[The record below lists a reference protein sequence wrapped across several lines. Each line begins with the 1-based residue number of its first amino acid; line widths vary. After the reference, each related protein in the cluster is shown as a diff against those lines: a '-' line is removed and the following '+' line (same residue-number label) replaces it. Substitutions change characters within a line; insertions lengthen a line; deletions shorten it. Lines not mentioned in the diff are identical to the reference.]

1 MLARTAVTATAA
13 LAVFASTASAA
24 DGSASSLLSGISST
38 CQSSVSSLLSSAFA
52 SCADVGGLLPVL
64 TSSGSVV
71 SSSTSF
77 FPPNLAHQPLFADLA
92 FRLQL
97 YDSYLGTL
105 CGSSNCSSSAIE
117 NATSVID
124 AGCASDL
131 SSGNQLVT
139 VARTVVANFNS
150 VKEAVCLQQ
159 SSNSTY
165 CVTDL
170 LTKIQTAL
178 GTDLTVSTLTSLDL
192 ASLEKIPSSDVCD
205 DCAHALTTKL
215 VPILESASSSSSATT
230 GGSSASG
237 AGSASAAVS
246 TVAASGAAARKAKR
260 QSTSSVSTSDIS
272 SAISSYCGSSFLDG
286 QIPSGIQDGSGSSS
300 SDSSSGN
307 NAVSSTSLS
316 GAADLSAG
324 SWSKVAGVVTAA
336 GLAGAVLIA

>member
-1 MLARTAVTATAA
+1 MLARTAVTVAAA
-13 LAVFASTASAA
+13 LAFTSTACAA
-24 DGSASSLLSGISST
+24 DASSLLSGISST
-38 CQSSVSSLLSSAFA
+38 CQSSVSSLLSSEFA

-71 SSSTSF
+71 SSI
-77 FPPNLAHQPLFADLA
+77 
-92 FRLQL
+92 
-97 YDSYLGTL
+97 DSYLGTL

-170 LTKIQTAL
+170 LTKVQTAL

-237 AGSASAAVS
+237 AGSASASAAVS
-246 TVAASGAAARKAKR
+246 TAAASKAKR

-286 QIPSGIQDGSGSSS
+286 QIPSGIQEGSGSNSS
-300 SDSSSGN
+300 SSSGN

-316 GAADLSAG
+316 GAADLSAS
-324 SWSKVAGVVTAA
+324 SWSKVVGIAAA
-336 GLAGAVLIA
+336 GLAGAAAVIA

>member
-1 MLARTAVTATAA
+1 LRNA
-13 LAVFASTASAA
+13 LNR
-24 DGSASSLLSGISST
+24 SLLNS
-38 CQSSVSSLLSSAFA
+38 Q
-52 SCADVGGLLPVL
+52 
-64 TSSGSVV
+64 
-71 SSSTSF
+71 
-77 FPPNLAHQPLFADLA
+77 
-92 FRLQL
+92 
-97 YDSYLGTL
+97 
-105 CGSSNCSSSAIE
+105 
-117 NATSVID
+117 
-124 AGCASDL
+124 
-131 SSGNQLVT
+131 T